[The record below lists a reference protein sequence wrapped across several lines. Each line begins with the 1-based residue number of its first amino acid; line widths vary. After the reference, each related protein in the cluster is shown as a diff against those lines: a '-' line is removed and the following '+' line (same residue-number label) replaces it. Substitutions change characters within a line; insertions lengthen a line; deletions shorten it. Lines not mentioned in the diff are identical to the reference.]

1 MSPETMMGR
10 VREILEKHW
19 RVRPDDLRRLDL
31 TPDVNPDWFL
41 SQDMVGYIFYIDK
54 FAGRLRDLPTRIPYL
69 QKLGVTY
76 AHMTPCLLPCEGQ
89 SDGGYAVK
97 DYRRIDPDLGS
108 MSDFQ
113 TANRSLRDAGI
124 SPCIDLVLNHTAK
137 ERDWAQ
143 KARGGDPFYQAFYRM
158 FDDDTLPKQYEQS
171 LVEIFPAQAPENFT
185 YYPDMGKL
193 VWTTFNEYQWDLNW
207 ENPEVFLAILDT
219 FKKRPQHLQSH
230 FKRFS
235 PRNSLLVDA
244 VQANVEGL
252 ETLFRVDQQA
262 GRLNLIVS
270 RYQCQPDLA
279 DAALLPVRGLNIDRD
294 KPICVL
300 QQINGILKIRHGSA
314 ACFDHDCAPICA
326 QTK

>member
-31 TPDVNPDWFL
+31 TRDVNPDWFL

-54 FAGRLRDLPTRIPYL
+54 FAGRLRGLPTRIPYL
-69 QKLGVTY
+69 QKLRVTY
-76 AHMTPCLLPCEGQ
+76 AHMMPCLLPREGQ

-171 LVEIFPAQAPENFT
+171 LVEIFPAQ
-185 YYPDMGKL
+185 G
-193 VWTTFNEYQWDLNW
+193 
-207 ENPEVFLAILDT
+207 
-219 FKKRPQHLQSH
+219 
-230 FKRFS
+230 
-235 PRNSLLVDA
+235 
-244 VQANVEGL
+244 
-252 ETLFRVDQQA
+252 
-262 GRLNLIVS
+262 
-270 RYQCQPDLA
+270 
-279 DAALLPVRGLNIDRD
+279 
-294 KPICVL
+294 
-300 QQINGILKIRHGSA
+300 
-314 ACFDHDCAPICA
+314 
-326 QTK
+326 

>member
-31 TPDVNPDWFL
+31 TRDVNPDWFL

-54 FAGRLRDLPTRIPYL
+54 FAGRLRGLPTRIPYL

-76 AHMTPCLLPCEGQ
+76 AHMMPCLLPREGQ

-171 LVEIFPAQAPENFT
+171 LVEIFPAQ
-185 YYPDMGKL
+185 G
-193 VWTTFNEYQWDLNW
+193 
-207 ENPEVFLAILDT
+207 
-219 FKKRPQHLQSH
+219 
-230 FKRFS
+230 
-235 PRNSLLVDA
+235 
-244 VQANVEGL
+244 
-252 ETLFRVDQQA
+252 
-262 GRLNLIVS
+262 
-270 RYQCQPDLA
+270 
-279 DAALLPVRGLNIDRD
+279 
-294 KPICVL
+294 
-300 QQINGILKIRHGSA
+300 
-314 ACFDHDCAPICA
+314 
-326 QTK
+326 